1 MATINYWGLSG
12 YKGTVTVDLS
22 VDTFD
27 TLISAIAIDE
37 TNSLIIYGL
46 PVGLPTEYYTITLQ
60 RNPSIGDI
68 VYGDSSTPLN
78 DASIGMVD
86 GDTVICTP
94 NQNGTKEY
102 RQVQKLAIA
111 ALNRLR
117 TGRPD
122 GYNVN
127 DLPTKYTGN
136 AVTDN
141 PNPGGLVDGRPWS

>member
-1 MATINYWGLSG
+1 
-12 YKGTVTVDLS
+12 
-22 VDTFD
+22 
-27 TLISAIAIDE
+27 
-37 TNSLIIYGL
+37 
-46 PVGLPTEYYTITLQ
+46 
-60 RNPSIGDI
+60 
-68 VYGDSSTPLN
+68 
-78 DASIGMVD
+78 MVD

-141 PNPGGLVDGRPWS
+141 PNVGGLVDGRPWS